1 MLVVF
6 ITASKLRSAQDNINL
21 DTVTKTRHRSRE
33 DLLTRSVKLFA
44 LERKHLQCKKLLR
57 RFLKIPLPFQGN
69 SLTLYGAK
77 MQKCSP
83 CYLPGD
89 GAACAPEDLGAHA
102 EADLP
107 VAGVDVGG
115 LVAGQH
121 GAAVDVGLAVQHR
134 EPRPV
139 LYIQNHTDLPSTAF
153 CRACFY

>member
-1 MLVVF
+1 MLR
-6 ITASKLRSAQDNINL
+6 TQDNINL

-89 GAACAPEDLGAHA
+89 GAACAPEDLGAHS

-121 GAAVDVGLAVQHR
+121 GAAVDVGLAVQHG

-139 LYIQNHTDLPSTAF
+139 LYIQNHADLPSTAF